1 MIEAI
6 SYALALALWAV
17 VAWNLGRG
25 WLDEQ
30 AKRRVTDER
39 LKNLL
44 AKQELQDDVVNKL
57 AIDWRQKFN
66 QLEQTMKNEFQAR
79 DRGGA
84 GAVPLA
90 PRGFNR

>member
-1 MIEAI
+1 MSESIA
-6 SYALALALWAV
+6 YAAALALWAV
-17 VAWNLGRG
+17 LAWNFGRG

-39 LKNLL
+39 LKELID
-44 AKQELQDDVVNKL
+44 KQTLQDDVMGKL

-79 DRGGA
+79 DRGTGS
-84 GAVPLA
+84 VPLTQRRYN
-90 PRGFNR
+90 P

>member
-1 MIEAI
+1 MIDAI
-6 SYALALALWAV
+6 AYAAALSLWAV
-17 VAWNLGRG
+17 LAWDAARKLI
-25 WLDEQ
+25 DEQ
-30 AKRRVTDER
+30 TKRRVTDER
-39 LKNLL
+39 LKALL

-79 DRGGA
+79 DRGTGT
-84 GAVPLA
+84 VPLT